1 MDADRAHI
9 ERRADPL
16 HHEHVGA
23 GSDQRDDAGKR
34 QAKRLARIGHL
45 RGRRRGLIWGQTPL
59 TAAVKPPTNSPQE
72 PRPPFTMHA
81 TALEPPA

>member
-23 GSDQRDDAGKR
+23 GKDQRDDAGKR
-34 QAKRLARIGHL
+34 QTKRLARI
-45 RGRRRGLIWGQTPL
+45 
-59 TAAVKPPTNSPQE
+59 
-72 PRPPFTMHA
+72 
-81 TALEPPA
+81 

>member
-59 TAAVKPPTNSPQE
+59 TAAVNRRHSPQN
-72 PRPPFTMHA
+72 PRPPFSMHVM
-81 TALEPPA
+81 ALKPST